1 MAGLNVVLFFGSV
14 REGRLGY
21 RLAIYMKKFLE
32 SKNFKVD
39 LFDPEKIPFPLMAK
53 NINMYTMSGGLQTAP
68 KWLQDAY
75 ETVKKADSYVVVS
88 AEYNHSIPP
97 ALSNMMDYFPI
108 SAYSHKPCS
117 IVSYSYGPYAGV
129 RAAVQLRAFLGELGM
144 VTPQF
149 IFSVANVHE
158 ALTED
163 GKPLTDDIPSKAE
176 KSAKELEWFTRALK
190 THKEAV
196 GPL

>member
-21 RLAIYMKKFLE
+21 RLAIYMQKFLE
-32 SKNFKVD
+32 AKNFKVS
-39 LFDPEKIPFPLMAK
+39 LFDPEKMQFPLMAK
-53 NINMYTMSGGLQTAP
+53 NINMYNMSGGLQTAP

-75 ETVKKADSYVVVS
+75 ETVKTADAYVVVS

-117 IVSYSYGPYAGV
+117 IITYSYGAYGGV
-129 RAAVQLRAFLGELGM
+129 RASVQLRAFLGELGM

-149 IFSVANVHE
+149 IFAVPNVHE
-158 ALTED
+158 ALNES
-163 GKPLTDDIPSKAE
+163 GKALAEDIPSKAE
-176 KSAKELEWFTRALK
+176 KSAKELEWFARAIKL
-190 THKEAV
+190 HKEKV

>member
-1 MAGLNVVLFFGSV
+1 MAGLKVVVFFGSV

-21 RLAIYMKKFLE
+21 RLATYLKKVLE
-32 SKNFKVD
+32 EKNFSVN
-39 LFDPEKIPFPLMAK
+39 LFDPEEMKFPLMAK
-53 NINMYTMSGGLQTAP
+53 NVNMYVGSGGLHTAP

-75 ETVKKADSYVVVS
+75 HKVNDADAYMVVS

-108 SAYSHKPCS
+108 PSFSHKPCS
-117 IVSYSYGPYAGV
+117 IVTYSYGPFGGV
-129 RAAVQLRAFLGELGM
+129 RASVQLRTFVGELGM

-149 IFSVANVHE
+149 IFAVPFVQE
-158 ALTED
+158 ALSED
-163 GKPLTDDIPSKAE
+163 GKPLKDDIPSKAE
-176 KSAKELEWFTRALK
+176 KAVKELEWFARALK
-190 THKEAV
+190 THKENV